1 MIHFTW
7 NHIGV
12 AAQLCQDLSVAWS
25 PHQLSL
31 SPPPF
36 KMLSGR
42 SDVGDDVENW
52 KNKFCL
58 GKKYIFVVMI
68 RADAN
73 KGVTHC
79 GGISGHLAPRKLYI
93 VTIFTKGLISQIERW
108 VKYFFFSEEFMPISL
123 PKRPFLK
130 NCWVFKNCKSATD
143 QQDLKFVKKFT
154 RPNSRAKEF
163 YTLKTRQPRLFSPA
177 INSEDASL
185 SVIWPSFG

>member
-1 MIHFTW
+1 MPFGGICLNALHPIPRMHLWFKCRKSSILHFTW

-31 SPPPF
+31 SAPPF
-36 KMLSGR
+36 KMLSGK
-42 SDVGDDVENW
+42 SDVEDDVENW
-52 KNKFCL
+52 KKKFCL

-93 VTIFTKGLISQIERW
+93 VNIFTKGLISQIERW
-108 VKYFFFSEEFMPISL
+108 VKYFFSQ
-123 PKRPFLK
+123 K
-130 NCWVFKNCKSATD
+130 NLC
-143 QQDLKFVKKFT
+143 Q
-154 RPNSRAKEF
+154 SRC
-163 YTLKTRQPRLFSPA
+163 
-177 INSEDASL
+177 
-185 SVIWPSFG
+185 

>member
-31 SPPPF
+31 SAPPF
-36 KMLSGR
+36 KMLSGK
-42 SDVGDDVENW
+42 SDVEDDVENW

-73 KGVTHC
+73 NEVTHC

-143 QQDLKFVKKFT
+143 QQDLNLSKNLHDQILGQKNFT
-154 RPNSRAKEF
+154 HWKHVNRDYF
-163 YTLKTRQPRLFSPA
+163 RQQ
-177 INSEDASL
+177 
-185 SVIWPSFG
+185 